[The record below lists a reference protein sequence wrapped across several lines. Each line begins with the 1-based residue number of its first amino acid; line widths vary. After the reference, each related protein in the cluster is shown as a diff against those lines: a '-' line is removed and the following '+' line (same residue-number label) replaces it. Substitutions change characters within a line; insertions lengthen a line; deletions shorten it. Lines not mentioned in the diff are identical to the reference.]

1 MFFAAVAFLSRKT
14 VVSASINCKWVHPT
28 QPNLTDDLWRLL
40 NAAYFGYECVGYV
53 SQPLYQSVL
62 TLLIFGESLN
72 LRSVNVVTASEK
84 QETVK

>member
-1 MFFAAVAFLSRKT
+1 
-14 VVSASINCKWVHPT
+14 
-28 QPNLTDDLWRLL
+28 
-40 NAAYFGYECVGYV
+40 
-53 SQPLYQSVL
+53 L